1 MEFEGKWAHFYNRC
15 KKTLE
20 SRDGY
25 DESALPM
32 LERYVF
38 VTQKLAKVSDEIYSE
53 ETTIKQTNTKDHT
66 NEVSNPKMR
75 IFVLLN
81 KESIA
86 LAKELQ
92 LTPASLKS
100 KPTSKNKK
108 KGFDLKNPVM
118 KAS

>member
-1 MEFEGKWAHFYNRC
+1 MEFEGKWATFY
-15 KKTLE
+15 KKCLSILE
-20 SRDGY
+20 TRDGFNDSY
-25 DESALPM
+25 LPL

-38 VTQKLAKVSDEIYSE
+38 VTQKMAKVSDEIYSE

-81 KESIA
+81 KESLA

-92 LTPASLKS
+92 LTPASLK
-100 KPTSKNKK
+100 NKVTATKEK
-108 KGFDLKNPVM
+108 KGFNLDKPM
-118 KAS
+118 RIAK